1 MPNRKKYIREQK
13 KRGAGRGLMAAVL
26 VATLSLG
33 PIVLPASSVQAAA
46 VVQTVDSVTGF
57 PGQTVVLDLAND
69 FGAVA
74 SNGSVLT
81 DFGSAPDIVQ
91 SEQIGSKL
99 YLYFNRPGATSLT
112 VTLNQTSRQFGIR
125 VVDPGTDGRLDI
137 GDVVQYMRSYPGA
150 AESGADVS
158 GLLAKIGSTAV
169 KENHAPTPVKFREEI
184 AYSAGL
190 AVSLNDLFHDA
201 DGDSLQYSAAPVE
214 ANGLDAA
221 VGGGSLA
228 FREGSVNPNASVFL
242 ITAVDRAGAAA
253 HMLLRVLK
261 GNHAPTVTNAAY
273 VTNNVYSPVGLT
285 PAPIPLSGMFYDPD
299 GDAISYGVTPE
310 YSNGV
315 SASVYGKARL
325 LSAVP

>member
-1 MPNRKKYIREQK
+1 MQR
-13 KRGAGRGLMAAVL
+13 
-26 VATLSLG
+26 S
-33 PIVLPASSVQAAA
+33 PA
-46 VVQTVDSVTGF
+46 D
-57 PGQTVVLDLAND
+57 
-69 FGAVA
+69 
-74 SNGSVLT
+74 
-81 DFGSAPDIVQ
+81 
-91 SEQIGSKL
+91 
-99 YLYFNRPGATSLT
+99 
-112 VTLNQTSRQFGIR
+112 
-125 VVDPGTDGRLDI
+125 
-137 GDVVQYMRSYPGA
+137 
-150 AESGADVS
+150 DVS

-228 FREGSVNPNASVFL
+228 FREGSVNPERLGLS
-242 ITAVDRAGAAA
+242 DYRRGPGRGAA

-315 SASVYGKARL
+315 SASVYGKDACFPRCL
-325 LSAVP
+325 NRQDDLCGDGNG